1 MAGRPGAP
9 TLGAGGR
16 RAGDVVVPWTAL
28 PVTRGARRRDVPFVR
43 VGYQR
48 SQVPNRKDSFRRVPM
63 LSPKSTEP
71 GQPPRLESADHRSN
85 AIPVATRRSRLLVLV
100 VLALLCASSLA
111 SRVSAKGG
119 ARYTTHTLTLPSH
132 GKGNITNDY
141 ITYDP
146 KTNSVWVPA
155 INIGSVFVVDATSEK
170 VHEIRG
176 FATKEIPL
184 RNGRKGVEGPSG
196 VYVGDGVV
204 YIGDRADQSI
214 CAVDEKTL
222 VRENCGHI
230 DSTPDGVA
238 YVAPTHEV
246 WVTSPRD
253 NSVRILDS
261 KTLQQKAKLTFP
273 GRPEGYAV
281 DAKRGRFYMNYEDK
295 DLTTAIDLTS
305 RKTVV
310 EWHPNCGPDGPHGLQ
325 IDQNTGYLFVACSTQ
340 AKVLNAGG
348 NGQVLSSIDTGDGV
362 DDLNYSPATHM
373 LYVGAAS
380 AGTLTVAR
388 VDEAG
393 KLHLVAT
400 VPTHV
405 GERNGVVTK
414 NGTVYMAHAR
424 PGNFTGM
431 VVVVPNK
438 K

>member
-1 MAGRPGAP
+1 MRNSELQKAAVPARPRSKEYESGA
-9 TLGAGGR
+9 AV
-16 RAGDVVVPWTAL
+16 A
-28 PVTRGARRRDVPFVR
+28 
-43 VGYQR
+43 
-48 SQVPNRKDSFRRVPM
+48 
-63 LSPKSTEP
+63 
-71 GQPPRLESADHRSN
+71 
-85 AIPVATRRSRLLVLV
+85 ATRRSKLLLLLAVALV
-100 VLALLCASSLA
+100 PFGLGSHASA
-111 SRVSAKGG
+111 QGSAT
-119 ARYTTHTLTLPSH
+119 YTTHTLNLPSH

-146 KTNSVWVPA
+146 KTNFVWVPA
-155 INIGSVFVVDATSEK
+155 INIGSVFVIDAGNEK

-176 FATKEIPL
+176 FATREIQM
-184 RNGRKGVEGPSG
+184 RNGRTRAEGPSG
-196 VYVGDGVV
+196 VYVGEGVV
-204 YIGDRADQSI
+204 YIGDRADKSI

-222 VRENCGHI
+222 VRKNCGHI

-238 YVAPTHEV
+238 YVAPTKEV

-253 NSVRILDS
+253 NTVRILDS

-295 DLTTAIDLTS
+295 DLTTAIDLKT
-305 RKTVV
+305 RKTVA

-325 IDQNTGYLFVACSTQ
+325 IDQNSGYLFVACSTQ

-348 NGQVLSSIDTGDGV
+348 NGEVLSSINTGDGV

-373 LYVGAAS
+373 LYVGAAR
-380 AGTLTVAR
+380 AAQLTVAQVNR
-388 VDEAG
+388 AG
-393 KLHLVAT
+393 KLSVVAV
-400 VPTHV
+400 VPTHL

-414 NGTVYMAHAR
+414 DGTVYMAHAR

-431 VVVVPNK
+431 IVAVPNK